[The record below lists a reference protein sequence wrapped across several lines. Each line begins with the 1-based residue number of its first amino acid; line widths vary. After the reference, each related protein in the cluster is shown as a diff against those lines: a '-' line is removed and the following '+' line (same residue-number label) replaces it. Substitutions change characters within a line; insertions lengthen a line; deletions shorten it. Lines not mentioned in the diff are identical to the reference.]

1 MTKEE
6 KVQYWQ
12 ELSDYD
18 LDTAEAMFC
27 TKRWLYVGFMCHQVL
42 EKILKAYWCATQQDN
57 PPFIH
62 SLTRLVEG
70 SGLMS
75 QMEEQQLMFLDE
87 MMPMNIEARYPSYK
101 LSLAQ
106 GLNAEVC
113 KQMINTTKE
122 LQLWIKNRL

>member
-6 KVQYWQ
+6 RIQYWK

-18 LDTAEAMFC
+18 LGTAEAMYD

-42 EKILKAYWCATQQDN
+42 EKILKAYWCATQEDN

-62 SLTRLVEG
+62 SLLRLVEG
-70 SGLMS
+70 SGLMT
-75 QMEEQQLMFLDE
+75 QMDETQLLFLDE

-101 LSLAQ
+101 LSVAQ
-106 GLNAEVC
+106 GLNEEKC
-113 KQMINTTKE
+113 LQMINRTKE

>member
-1 MTKEE
+1 MTTEE
-6 KVQYWQ
+6 RVNYWR

-18 LDTAEAMFC
+18 LDTAEAMYA

-42 EKILKAYWCATQQDN
+42 EKMLKAYWCATQQDN
-57 PPFIH
+57 PPYIH
-62 SLTRLVEG
+62 SLLRLVDG

-75 QMEEQQLMFLDE
+75 QMDEQQLLFLDE

-106 GLNAEVC
+106 GLNAEKC
-113 KQMINTTKE
+113 LQMINRTKE
-122 LQLWIKNRL
+122 LQQWIKNRL

>member
-6 KVQYWQ
+6 RIQYWK

-18 LDTAEAMFC
+18 LDTANAMYD

-42 EKILKAYWCATQQDN
+42 EKILKAYWCATQEDN

-62 SLTRLVEG
+62 SLLRLAEG
-70 SGLMS
+70 SGLMA
-75 QMEEQQLMFLDE
+75 QMEETQLLFLDE

-101 LSLAQ
+101 LALAQ
-106 GLNAEVC
+106 GLNDEIC
-113 KQMINTTKE
+113 LQMINRTKE
-122 LQLWIKNRL
+122 LQQWIKNRL

>member
-6 KVQYWQ
+6 RIQYWK

-18 LDTAEAMFC
+18 LDTANAMYD

-42 EKILKAYWCATQQDN
+42 EKILKAYWCATQEDT

-62 SLTRLVEG
+62 SLLRLAEG
-70 SGLMS
+70 SGLMA
-75 QMEEQQLMFLDE
+75 QMEETQLLFLDE

-101 LSLAQ
+101 LALAQ
-106 GLNAEVC
+106 GLNDEIC
-113 KQMINTTKE
+113 LQMINRAKE
-122 LQLWIKNRL
+122 LQQWIKNRL

>member
-6 KVQYWQ
+6 HIQYWR

-18 LDTAEAMFC
+18 MDTANAMLN

-62 SLTRLVEG
+62 SLLRLAEG
-70 SGLMS
+70 SGLMA
-75 QMEEQQLMFLDE
+75 QMDEEQLLFLDE

-101 LSLAQ
+101 LSLAR
-106 GLNAEVC
+106 GLNAEKC
-113 KQMINTTKE
+113 LQMIDKTKE